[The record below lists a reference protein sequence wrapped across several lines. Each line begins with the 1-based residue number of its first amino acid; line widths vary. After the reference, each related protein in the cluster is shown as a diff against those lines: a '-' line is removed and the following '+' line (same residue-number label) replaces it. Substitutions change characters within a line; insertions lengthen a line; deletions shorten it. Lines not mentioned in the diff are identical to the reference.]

1 MRAEQSGEHRKS
13 DETGPISFSRTA
25 RSFILHTTHDVS
37 VEGRGGSGDERSE
50 YDSACIFV
58 LNPDSRLNH
67 PTAQGELW
75 ALHVHS
81 LHPNSEPE

>member
-1 MRAEQSGEHRKS
+1 MVNIGRAMRQDQYVFRGQLEASFSIPHMTFQLRAEE
-13 DETGPISFSRTA
+13 A
-25 RSFILHTTHDVS
+25 AVM
-37 VEGRGGSGDERSE
+37 ERIE

>member
-25 RSFILHTTHDVS
+25 RSFILYTTHDMTFQLRAEEAAVM
-37 VEGRGGSGDERSE
+37 ERIE

-58 LNPDSRLNH
+58 LNPDSRLGPGSTNR
-67 PTAQGELW
+67 
-75 ALHVHS
+75 
-81 LHPNSEPE
+81 